1 MAFLDRTIARNP
13 ELVRAAVA
21 LHQAGELPSNTFVLD
36 QDACLENARSMKDE
50 AERVGLSIYFM
61 TKQHGRNPLIYGPAT
76 EDGRASTVS
85 VDIQCAKALHHNGVT
100 IGHVGNLCQVPNGE
114 LDRVVGGMQPEV
126 VSVFTVE
133 KAEAVSKAA
142 LGADRVQDILL
153 RVRRPG
159 DLFLPGME
167 GGFLIDELPA
177 AVEQIKAFDGARIV
191 GVSTFPAMDYHYTE
205 PVAAPNFETLRIAAD
220 KLQELGVDVIQVNA
234 PGNTSTDVMSFMK
247 ENGAT
252 HVEPGSAVTGHSTYH
267 LMRDD
272 LAERPALV
280 YLTEVSHFV
289 DGKAWVF
296 GGGFWV
302 DDPPVPALA
311 DMNER
316 RQAVVGRDGDLDR
329 KARFLGTGSSASGSF
344 GNLDYHGLLDIDRPD
359 AAVGD
364 SVVFGF
370 RTQAFDSR
378 ANVAVVRNCATEP
391 EVLGVFD
398 VQGHQLDPDTW
409 W

>member
-1 MAFLDRTIARNP
+1 MAFLDRTIAQNP
-13 ELVRAAVA
+13 ELIRASVA

-36 QDACLENARSMKDE
+36 QDACHENMRMMKDE

-61 TKQHGRNPLIYGPAT
+61 TKQHGRNPLIYGPGI

-85 VDIQCAKALHHNGVT
+85 VDIQCAKALHHNGLA

-114 LDRVVGGMQPEV
+114 LDRVIGDMKPEV

-133 KAEAVSKAA
+133 KADAVSNAA
-142 LGADRVQDILL
+142 LRAERVQDILL

-167 GGFLIDELPA
+167 GGFLIEELPD
-177 AVEQIKAFDGARIV
+177 AVKRINGFGGVRIV
-191 GVSTFPAMDYHYTE
+191 GVSTFPSMDYRHTE
-205 PVAAPNFETLRIAAD
+205 PVAAPNFETLRIAAA
-220 KLQELGVDVIQVNA
+220 KLEELGVHVTQINA
-234 PGNTSTDVMSFMK
+234 PGNTSTEVMTFMK

-267 LMRDD
+267 LVRDD

-280 YLTEVSHFV
+280 YLSEVSHFV
-289 DGKAWVF
+289 DGNAWIF

-311 DMNER
+311 DMNAR
-316 RQAVVGRDGDLDR
+316 REAVVGRDGDLDR
-329 KARFLGTGSSASGSF
+329 KARFLGTGGSASGSF
-344 GNLDYHGLLDIDRPD
+344 GNLDYHGLLDIDRPE

-398 VQGHQLDPDTW
+398 VQGHTLDPKTW